1 LSGPLP
7 TNWNTPKLKIFR
19 GEDNGITG
27 ALPEQLFQQ
36 RNLEQVFLH
45 SNKLSGPL
53 PGTLSAAA
61 NLHSVLLAHNILSA
75 DPRLNKNQLSRSIP
89 DSLAGA
95 ASLQVLRL
103 DDNRLTGPVPEGLA
117 DHLTVFDVSGN
128 PGLEVSP

>member
-1 LSGPLP
+1 
-7 TNWNTPKLKIFR
+7 
-19 GEDNGITG
+19 
-27 ALPEQLFQQ
+27 
-36 RNLEQVFLH
+36 VFLH

-103 DDNRLTGPVPEGLA
+103 DDYRLTVPVPKGLA
-117 DHLTVFDVSGN
+117 DHLRVFHESGN
-128 PGLEVSP
+128 PGLEASP